1 MNISDVLWHEG
12 GVLCKTRDRKTWVF
26 NEKTISVSTD
36 EPTSRPLH
44 LVRSL
49 FTAIA
54 MEFRQH
60 KVNLSF
66 SIENI
71 LREDFPHRQRT
82 HVANLPTVRESCLE
96 RWGTMPFYQCY
107 TVRYSPIFV
116 KRLPDMYK
124 GEGRLHRVNREKE
137 QILPE
142 QEKKIDDHCLS
153 CKDEA
158 LHHSSGKHLITIL
171 I

>member
-1 MNISDVLWHEG
+1 
-12 GVLCKTRDRKTWVF
+12 
-26 NEKTISVSTD
+26 
-36 EPTSRPLH
+36 
-44 LVRSL
+44 
-49 FTAIA
+49 
-54 MEFRQH
+54 MELRQH

-82 HVANLPTVRESCLE
+82 HVTNPPTVRESCLE
-96 RWGTMPFYQCY
+96 RWGTVPYYQCY

-124 GEGRLHRVNREKE
+124 VEGRLHRVNREKE

-142 QEKKIDDHCLS
+142 QEKKIEEHCLS

-158 LHHSSGKHLITIL
+158 LHHSSGKHLIIITIL
-171 I
+171 ISKFTQAYRY

>member
-1 MNISDVLWHEG
+1 M
-12 GVLCKTRDRKTWVF
+12 
-26 NEKTISVSTD
+26 TISLSTD

-44 LVRSL
+44 LIRSL
-49 FTAIA
+49 LEPIA

-71 LREDFPHRQRT
+71 LRDDFPHRKRT
-82 HVANLPTVRESCLE
+82 NVTNLPTIRESCLE
-96 RWGTMPFYQCY
+96 RWGTMPYYQCY

-116 KRLPDMYK
+116 KSLPSMYK
-124 GEGRLHRVNREKE
+124 VEGKLHRVNRDKE
-137 QILPE
+137 QIPPE
-142 QEKKIDDHCLS
+142 EEKKVQDLCLS

-158 LHHSSGKHLITIL
+158 LQHSGGKHLITI
-171 I
+171 